1 MKKAKK
7 PKTMK
12 MLIKKIAV
20 VACVVTLAFSM
31 IPATVQAAG
40 NFMVKGRSLSSFPHP
55 DRGRSS

>member
-31 IPATVQAAG
+31 IPATV
-40 NFMVKGRSLSSFPHP
+40 
-55 DRGRSS
+55 

>member
-12 MLIKKIAV
+12 MLIKKIVV

-31 IPATVQAAG
+31 IPATV
-40 NFMVKGRSLSSFPHP
+40 
-55 DRGRSS
+55 